1 MISILGH
8 RGGGALWPEN
18 SLAGFRNAIALGI
31 DAVEL
36 DVHVSRDGEV
46 VVIHD
51 NTLERTTHG
60 TGFVQDR
67 TSAELGTTRLRDT
80 DEGVPTLEA
89 VLDLFEPASTEL
101 FVELKTDAGG
111 RAYPGLEQ
119 RVVDMLARR
128 GMIARAGIL
137 CFVPEILET
146 VRRVE
151 PAIRLCAP
159 VVRATAQMH
168 GGLERMLDRLDTIPD
183 CLVSVERSLLL
194 HAREYCID
202 RLGPGRLCAGVINDP
217 DELDFWMTQNVHQVV
232 SDRPDLALAARKRH
246 LAG

>member
-8 RGGGALWPEN
+8 RGGAGLWPEN

-46 VVIHD
+46 MVIHD

-67 TSAELGTTRLRDT
+67 SSAELAATRLRDT
-80 DEGVPTLEA
+80 DEGVPTLEE
-89 VLDLFEPASTEL
+89 VLDIFEPASTDL
-101 FVELKTDAGG
+101 FVEIKTDAGG
-111 RAYPGLEQ
+111 RAYPGLER

-128 GMIARAGIL
+128 GMLARTGIL
-137 CFVPEILET
+137 SFVPEILET

-151 PAIRLCAP
+151 PTMRVCAP

-168 GGLERMLDRLDTIPD
+168 GGLERMLDRLDAIPD

-194 HAREYCID
+194 HARAYCIE
-202 RLGPGRLCAGVINDP
+202 RLGPARLCAGVINDP
-217 DELDFWMTQNVHQVV
+217 DELDFWMTQKVHQVV
-232 SDRPDLALAARKRH
+232 SDRPDLALAARNRH
-246 LAG
+246 AAG